1 MPRVRLYRYKIMY
14 MIHCNPARFVPFC
27 PKMERKPQQQTLSIR
42 ISETLREFLERYKN
56 VLSTGRGEA
65 VSTSDAAKFLLE
77 SAKDDPSD
85 FRLEVA
91 DLQREATA
99 SLSSIRE
106 KWEIGQPLS
115 RAEWVFLGQYV
126 QIASEEI
133 SENPAVPAAPS
144 FIDLLKALLAIRG
157 LRADRGI
164 GLDRYYLENLG
175 VPVGAA
181 LNERQLDPGLV
192 PRTVAE
198 LTEELKRKPA
208 GPKPAFAGR
217 CFYVALRDE
226 AIADLRALNRALA
239 PLMPTLVRLAA
250 RGHWIRERSPVRKRR
265 ETAVVVDSIP
275 PIVRGDFQLNCSVG
289 GDGEVSMRLEMD
301 QKHVLYPIG
310 TYPKI
315 REFAAMLSQL
325 KPGGQWRGT
334 HFFGFTEAESG
345 DKPALLL
352 FRGLDGIT
360 LGFTPEEWQRLN
372 GLLAS
377 ALGTPKLAGYWK
389 ELGLIYG
396 EL

>member
-1 MPRVRLYRYKIMY
+1 M
-14 MIHCNPARFVPFC
+14 
-27 PKMERKPQQQTLSIR
+27 
-42 ISETLREFLERYKN
+42 
-56 VLSTGRGEA
+56 
-65 VSTSDAAKFLLE
+65 
-77 SAKDDPSD
+77 
-85 FRLEVA
+85 EVA

-106 KWEIGQPLS
+106 KWEIGQPIS
-115 RAEWVFLGQYV
+115 RAEWVFLGQYI

-133 SENPAVPAAPS
+133 SENPAVPAAPA
-144 FIDLLKALLAIRG
+144 FVDLLKALLAIRG

-175 VPVGAA
+175 APAGAA
-181 LNERQLDPGLV
+181 LNERQLDPDLV

-198 LTEELKRKPA
+198 LTEELRRTPS

-226 AIADLRALNRALA
+226 VITDLRALNRALA

-250 RGHWIRERSPVRKRR
+250 RGHWIRERRPVRRR
-265 ETAVVVDSIP
+265 QETAVVVDSIP
-275 PIVRGDFQLNCSVG
+275 PIVRGDFRLTCSVG
-289 GDGEVSMRLEMD
+289 GEGEVSIHLEMD
-301 QKHVLYPIG
+301 RKNVIYPIS

-325 KPGGQWRGT
+325 KPGGQWHGI
-334 HFFGFTEAESG
+334 HYHAFTVAESG
-345 DKPALLL
+345 DNPAQLL
-352 FRGLDGIT
+352 FRGRDGIT

-389 ELGLIYG
+389 ELALIYG

>member
-1 MPRVRLYRYKIMY
+1 MD
-14 MIHCNPARFVPFC
+14 
-27 PKMERKPQQQTLSIR
+27 RKPQQQTLSIR

-56 VLSTGRGEA
+56 VLSNGRGES

-77 SAKDDPSD
+77 SAKDDRSD

-106 KWEIGQPLS
+106 KWEIGQPIS
-115 RAEWVFLGQYV
+115 RAEWVFLGQYI

-133 SENPAVPAAPS
+133 SENPTVPAAPS
-144 FIDLLKALLAIRG
+144 FIDLLKALLAVRG

-175 VPVGAA
+175 TPVGAA
-181 LNERQLDPGLV
+181 VNERQLDPDLV

-198 LTEELKRKPA
+198 LTEELRRTPA

-226 AIADLRALNRALA
+226 AIPDLRALNRALA

-250 RGHWIRERSPVRKRR
+250 RGHWIRERRPVRRRR

-275 PIVRGDFQLNCSVG
+275 PIVRGDFQLSCSVG
-289 GDGEVSMRLEMD
+289 GDGEVSIRLVMD
-301 QKHVLYPIG
+301 RKNVVYPIS

-334 HFFGFTEAESG
+334 HFHGSTEAESG
-345 DKPALLL
+345 DQPAQLR

-360 LGFTPEEWQRLN
+360 LGFTSEEWQRLN